1 METITLKKYRGRGNN
16 YLILDPNKN
25 EVFLQERNI
34 EMLCKRNF
42 GANASGL
49 LYGPIM
55 ENDKIIVR
63 MYDKDGREAEQY
75 EGGICV
81 FAKYLLDDGYILKD
95 EFVLADEKGGVEM
108 HFFNKEMAHFLT
120 GGVKEEESYTVAENF
135 FS

>member
-1 METITLKKYRGRGNN
+1 MDTITLKKYKGRGNS

-25 EVFLQERNI
+25 DVFLQERNI

-42 GANASGL
+42 GSNASAL
-49 LYGPIM
+49 LYGPIV
-55 ENDKIIVR
+55 NDGKIMVR
-63 MYDKDGREAEQY
+63 MYDKDGKEADRY

-81 FAKYLLDDGYILKD
+81 FAKYLLDDGYIKED
-95 EFVLADEKGGVEM
+95 EFILSDEQGGVEM

-120 GGVKEEESYTVAENF
+120 GGVVEDEDYTIAENF

>member
-25 EVFLQERNI
+25 EIFLQDRNI

-42 GANASGL
+42 GADAAGI
-49 LYGPIM
+49 LYGPIL
-55 ENDKIIVR
+55 EDGKIVVK
-63 MYDKDGREAEQY
+63 MYDKTGKEAEQY

-81 FAKYLLDDGYILKD
+81 FAKYLLDDGYINQD
-95 EFVLADEKGGVEM
+95 EFILADKQGGVEM

-120 GGVKEEESYTVAENF
+120 GGVTEKESYTVAENF